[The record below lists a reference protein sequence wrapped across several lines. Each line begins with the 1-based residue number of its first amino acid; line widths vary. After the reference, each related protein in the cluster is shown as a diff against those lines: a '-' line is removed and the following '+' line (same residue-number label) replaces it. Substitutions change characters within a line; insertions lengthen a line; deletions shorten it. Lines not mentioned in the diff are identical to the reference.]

1 MNTSH
6 PVTLSPDQA
15 DELAGLLDGL
25 LHFLT
30 VGDRT
35 ALADLEFRLGN
46 HACLHGGPFDHNDYL
61 TGTESILDMFT
72 TLIAAYVATFDQPDR
87 DDDEEDLW

>member
-6 PVTLSPDQA
+6 PVTLPPAQA

-35 ALADLEFRLGN
+35 ALADLEFRLAN
-46 HACLHGGPFDHNDYL
+46 HASAHGGPFDDAEYL
-61 TGTESILDMFT
+61 SGAASILDAFT
-72 TLIAAYVATFDQPDR
+72 TLIAAYVADLDR
-87 DDDEEDLW
+87 PDDEGDLW

>member
-6 PVTLSPDQA
+6 PVTLAPAQA
-15 DELAGLLDGL
+15 EELAGLLDGL

-30 VGDRT
+30 IGDRA

-46 HACLHGGPFDHNDYL
+46 HANLHGGPFDHADYL
-61 TGTESILDMFT
+61 YGTESILDTFT
-72 TLIAAYVATFDQPDR
+72 TLIAAYAATFDQPD
-87 DDDEEDLW
+87 DEQDPW